1 MLLLRAKNA
10 EWCNSNCGEGSVS
23 IKETRRGSTER
34 RCLSALSI
42 SPSADKGLMI
52 WGKTL
57 DDFGALFRRFLEVVV
72 VVVVI
77 APLVTVEADGTVVSW
92 VCPLEDGV
100 DESFR
105 IFCGR
110 IGILEGLEGF
120 GGSSTGES
128 DTRLESEL
136 GKDWGWGGVW
146 ISVFV
151 CTWVC
156 SPMSAKNGQER
167 EIF

>member
-34 RCLSALSI
+34 RCCSALSI

-57 DDFGALFRRFLEVVV
+57 DDFGALFRRFFVT
-72 VVVVI
+72 VI
-77 APLVTVEADGTVVSW
+77 APLVAVDADGTVVSG
-92 VCPLEDGV
+92 VFPLEDGV
-100 DESFR
+100 EESFR

-120 GGSSTGES
+120 GGRSTGEF
-128 DTRLESEL
+128 DTRVESEM
-136 GKDWGWGGVW
+136 GRG
-146 ISVFV
+146 
-151 CTWVC
+151 
-156 SPMSAKNGQER
+156 
-167 EIF
+167 